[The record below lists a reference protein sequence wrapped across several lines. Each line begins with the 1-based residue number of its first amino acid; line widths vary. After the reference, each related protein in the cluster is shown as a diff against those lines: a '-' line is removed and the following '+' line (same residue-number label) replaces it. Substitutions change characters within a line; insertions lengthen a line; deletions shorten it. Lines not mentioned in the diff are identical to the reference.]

1 MPKLNRLPAVFIK
14 SAPPGRHFDGG
25 NLHLYVRSDGT
36 RSWVFRYVFNGR
48 RRDLGLGPYPDVS
61 LAVARE
67 DALQARRWL
76 RAGEDPR
83 VERKR
88 EEKVIPTF
96 DEAAERYVVAHAAG
110 WSDRHAKNWASSLNI
125 HASPVVGERVVD
137 EITLADVLAV
147 LTPLWNEKTET
158 ASRVRQRM
166 EKVLDACA
174 VHGERSTENPARWRG
189 NLAAVLPAPRAVSKV
204 EHFRAMPWEEVPSF
218 LEKLGAKEGLGARA
232 LEFTILTAARSGET
246 RGATWD
252 EVDFETRTWTIPAS
266 RMKTG
271 REHRV
276 PLAKEAM
283 ELLKALPRIDDSLLV
298 FPSPT
303 TARELSDMTLTKVLK
318 DLEVTN
324 ATVHGFRSS
333 FRDWCAESTKTPRE
347 VAEAALSHLTGN
359 QVEAAYARSDLF
371 VKRRA
376 LMDRWGRFCCS
387 TPAEKVVQHPAV
399 EG

>member
-1 MPKLNRLPAVFIK
+1 MRVIQPCVNLTPRVARSSRGLGRRPLTPVARVRIPYGLPPHDSRKFHIVSSGQLNARICCVSLFHTFHNVSYYHTEKEGCNVGPAGSTPISECLRGGVEMPKLNRLPAVFIK

-204 EHFRAMPWEEVPSF
+204 GISE
-218 LEKLGAKEGLGARA
+218 LC
-232 LEFTILTAARSGET
+232 
-246 RGATWD
+246 RG
-252 EVDFETRTWTIPAS
+252 R
-266 RMKTG
+266 K
-271 REHRV
+271 
-276 PLAKEAM
+276 
-283 ELLKALPRIDDSLLV
+283 
-298 FPSPT
+298 SPH
-303 TARELSDMTLTKVLK
+303 SW
-318 DLEVTN
+318 
-324 ATVHGFRSS
+324 RSS
-333 FRDWCAESTKTPRE
+333 ERRRVWERGRLSSRFSPLPAQGKPAGRRGMRSTLKRGHGQSRP
-347 VAEAALSHLTGN
+347 
-359 QVEAAYARSDLF
+359 VE
-371 VKRRA
+371 
-376 LMDRWGRFCCS
+376 
-387 TPAEKVVQHPAV
+387 
-399 EG
+399 